1 MTRSFTFR
9 SFLLLAAA
17 ACVYL
22 VGNATIA
29 LWDRDEPRYAQTSR
43 QMLQSGDWVVP
54 HLMDDVR
61 GAKPIFIYWCQAI
74 SMKLTG
80 HDDAFAAR
88 LPSVIGMMLTLAL
101 LLLALH
107 TWVGPQ
113 RAWWTVFIFSSSAL
127 AIAAAKMCITDAVLL
142 LFITASQ
149 FCLYAILRGKAG
161 WGTIA
166 FFGISIGFAG
176 LTKGPVVLG
185 VLAATLIAL
194 AILNWIDR
202 KRPWIARAK
211 ARLTARSSS
220 GFGANALKWLVA
232 TVLVIAVI
240 APWLVLMER
249 NQPGYLLN
257 TLWKEVIK
265 RAGKP
270 LEGHKGP
277 PGYYLVLVWATYFP
291 WSLLLPTAITV
302 AWKHR
307 KVPQVRFA
315 ICAIVGP
322 WVMFEIVQT
331 KLPHYVLPTF
341 PFLAFLTADALVR
354 CARRQHDDLVQKR
367 FIAMT
372 ATWAVIAALVG
383 LAPWAMFIV
392 LGGLNEKLVNAM
404 TILSAVSLAYAF
416 VVFRHA
422 KARRLQAMAGGMGFG
437 MFAVICIF
445 AGMYLPR
452 AEFLRLSPNVAQV
465 LRANG
470 AAQPGDV
477 LSIGYK
483 EPSLVFHQ
491 GGTLRPVEKEFLTT
505 HDSSQWPEWIVI
517 KGSLWETLD
526 ADIRDRFD
534 IVDAFHGINPAD
546 DPKPIDVLVAR
557 QKRWTTTT
565 QLSPPITP
573 PATSH

>member
-1 MTRSFTFR
+1 MARPFILRSL
-9 SFLLLAAA
+9 LLLAACTA
-17 ACVYL
+17 VYL
-22 VGNATIA
+22 VGNANIA

-43 QMLQSGDWVVP
+43 QMLQSGDWIVP
-54 HLMDDVR
+54 HLMEDVR
-61 GAKPIFIYWCQAI
+61 GAKPIFIYWCQAL

-88 LPSVIGMMLTLAL
+88 LPSVIGMTLTLAL
-101 LLLALH
+101 LLVMLSR
-107 TWVGPQ
+107 WIGPQ
-113 RAWWTVFIFSSSAL
+113 RAWWTVFIFASSAL
-127 AIAAAKMCITDAVLL
+127 TIAAAKMSITDAVLL
-142 LFITASQ
+142 LFITTSQ
-149 FCLYAILRGKAG
+149 LGLYAILRGRAG

-166 FFGISIGFAG
+166 FFGISVGFAG

-194 AILNWIDR
+194 AILNFIDR
-202 KRPWIARAK
+202 KKPWIARAK
-211 ARLTARSSS
+211 ARLTARSKSPA
-220 GFGANALKWLVA
+220 GVVAMKWILA
-232 TVLVIAVI
+232 TLLVIAVI

-302 AWKHR
+302 AWRHR

-315 ICAIVGP
+315 ICAIAGP

-331 KLPHYVLPTF
+331 KLPHYVLPTY

-354 CARRQHDDLVQKR
+354 CVRHQHDDLVHKR

-372 ATWAVIAALVG
+372 AAWAVIAVLIG
-383 LAPWAMFIV
+383 FAPWAVFVV
-392 LGGLNEKLVNAM
+392 LGGLNESLVNAM
-404 TILSAVSLAYAF
+404 TLLSAVALAYAF

-422 KARRLQAMAGGMGFG
+422 KSHRLQPMAASMGIGMLAV
-437 MFAVICIF
+437 MFIF
-445 AGMYLPR
+445 AGVYLPR
-452 AEFLRLSPNVAQV
+452 ADFLRLSPNVAAV
-465 LRANG
+465 LRAHG
-470 AAQPGDV
+470 ATKPGDV

-491 GGTLRPVEKEFLTT
+491 GGTLRPAEKEFLTT
-505 HDSSQWPEWIVI
+505 HEPSQWPEWIVI
-517 KGSLWETLD
+517 KGSIWETLD
-526 ADIRDRFD
+526 ADIQNRFE

-546 DPKPIDVLVAR
+546 DPKPVDVLVAR
-557 QKRWTTTT
+557 QKNRST
-565 QLSPPITP
+565 
-573 PATSH
+573 ATRTATLP